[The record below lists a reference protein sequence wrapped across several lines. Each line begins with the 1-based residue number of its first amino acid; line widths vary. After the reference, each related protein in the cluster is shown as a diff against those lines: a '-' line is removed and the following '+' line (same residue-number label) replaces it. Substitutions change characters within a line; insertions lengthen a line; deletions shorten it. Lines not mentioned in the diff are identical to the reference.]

1 MKRLLLSLVLL
12 VGCSRR
18 HPATDGECAA
28 LVDRMIAIELRQAG
42 FRDPVLEK
50 ARADELR
57 PLLAPELAAC
67 KRLALSPSTV
77 ACAQKAASARALA
90 HDCLR

>member
-1 MKRLLLSLVLL
+1 MRRLLVLL
-12 VGCSRR
+12 VLLCACSRR
-18 HPATDGECAA
+18 RPATDGECAA
-28 LVDRMIAIELRQAG
+28 LVDCLVALELRQAG

-57 PLLAPELAAC
+57 PLLAPERALC
-67 KRLALSPSTV
+67 RRLTLSPSTL
-77 ACAQKAASARALA
+77 ACARKASSARRLA

>member
-1 MKRLLLSLVLL
+1 MRLGLLALLL
-12 VGCSRR
+12 VGGCTRR
-18 HPATDGECAA
+18 HPATEADCAA
-28 LVDRMIAIELRQAG
+28 LVDRMVAIELRQAG

-67 KRLALSPSTV
+67 RRLSLSPKAL
-77 ACAQKAASARALA
+77 ACAQKAASVRALA

>member
-1 MKRLLLSLVLL
+1 MKAALLALALVG
-12 VGCSRR
+12 GCSRR
-18 HPATDGECAA
+18 HPASDAQCAA

-42 FRDPVLEK
+42 FRDLVLER

-57 PLLAPELAAC
+57 PLLASELAAC
-67 KRLALSPSTV
+67 KRLALSPGTL
-77 ACAQKAASARALA
+77 ACAQQAASTRALA

>member
-1 MKRLLLSLVLL
+1 MKRVGFLFVLL
-12 VGCSRR
+12 WGCSRR
-18 HPATDGECAA
+18 HPATDRECAA

-57 PLLAPELAAC
+57 PRLAPELVAC
-67 KRLALSPSTV
+67 RRLAFSPSTV
-77 ACAQKAASARALA
+77 ACAQRAASLRALA

>member
-1 MKRLLLSLVLL
+1 MRLGVLALLLLG
-12 VGCSRR
+12 GCTRR
-18 HPATDGECAA
+18 HPATDSECAA
-28 LVDRMIAIELRQAG
+28 LVDRMAAIELRQAG

-67 KRLALSPSTV
+67 KRLALSPSTIT
-77 ACAQKAASARALA
+77 CAQKATSARALA

>member
-1 MKRLLLSLVLL
+1 MMRVLLSLVLL
-12 VGCSRR
+12 CGCSRR
-18 HPATDGECAA
+18 HPASDAECVA
-28 LVDRMIAIELRQAG
+28 LVDRMIAIELRQSG

-57 PLLAPELAAC
+57 PQLVPELAAC

-77 ACAQKAASARALA
+77 ACAQKATSARALA